1 MGCGGGRAC
10 LPLEKH
16 PLRAEQCKIQPV
28 KRCPLFPFLI
38 SPFVITTWKARG
50 LCGLA
55 VFPVIWVHKGN
66 TCEIRGCDA
75 FHLPQT
81 TDFSEC
87 LLTGMPQHAFKV
99 LWFRSE
105 DKIKLSYC
113 CCSRC
118 WKSVQVQDQVSEHG
132 FTVNVP
138 QLGPP
143 LLFFCSWEFV
153 PNEIRALSVWSWN
166 GNCLKRGDWTQQAL
180 FHMKSE
186 AHMMIGKRPFL
197 GGVKVRYMSFIC
209 LPPVFSR
216 PVLTGCLL
224 VSGNFWHWLCC
235 RLWEGVTAS
244 WTRGVSKEQRCKWLH
259 RESWGN
265 GQSGSYGMDRA
276 ALMC

>member
-105 DKIKLSYC
+105 DKIKLAAVAGAGSLSKYRTKC
-113 CCSRC
+113 LSMVSQLMSPS
-118 WKSVQVQDQVSEHG
+118 SV
-132 FTVNVP
+132 
-138 QLGPP
+138 P
-143 LLFFCSWEFV
+143 LCFSFV
-153 PNEIRALSVWSWN
+153 PGNLCLMRYEPCQSGPEMGIVWSAGIERSKHSFTWN
-166 GNCLKRGDWTQQAL
+166 QKPTW
-180 FHMKSE
+180 
-186 AHMMIGKRPFL
+186 
-197 GGVKVRYMSFIC
+197 
-209 LPPVFSR
+209 
-216 PVLTGCLL
+216 
-224 VSGNFWHWLCC
+224 WLE
-235 RLWEGVTAS
+235 RDLS
-244 WTRGVSKEQRCKWLH
+244 
-259 RESWGN
+259 
-265 GQSGSYGMDRA
+265 
-276 ALMC
+276 